1 LFSLNLTTHIM
12 FGILVG
18 ALLFGRP
25 EIALMVGVGS
35 AIPDLDREYGFF
47 SKEAFRLRQ
56 IHRALFHNFLFIG
69 IVYLIN
75 PFIGLGAFL
84 HSFLD
89 SFTTTRDR
97 GVEWLF
103 PFTRM
108 VTKAVYDSDGNKLP
122 VDPQH
127 KHRIYFLSNDLPGLT
142 HRTTKDIKPGEVPV
156 PNRRTYGPA
165 LSGKFLDRC
174 IFFGSIALFLL
185 ISLFSVLGLR
195 QFINFNVNSATF
207 SLTIPFLIGSVG
219 VFLNFLVGELDRK
232 KLVKTKTDRPYK
244 FSFFL
249 SFGIIVFAIIL
260 GGFMNPLALNTT
272 LSALPY
278 VAVGVVVFV
287 LVAVGVLIY
296 STRGFSLDSKK
307 EPLIV

>member
-1 LFSLNLTTHIM
+1 MNLSTHIM
-12 FGILVG
+12 FGILIG
-18 ALLFGRP
+18 ILFFGSP

-35 AIPDLDREYGFF
+35 AINDLDREYGFF
-47 SKEAFRLRQ
+47 NKESFRRLQ

-69 IVYLIN
+69 AVYLVN
-75 PFIGLGAFL
+75 PFFGIGAFL

-103 PFTRM
+103 PFSRI

-122 VDPQH
+122 IDP

-142 HRTTKDIKPGEVPV
+142 RRTTKDIKPGETPV

-174 IFFGSIALFLL
+174 IFFGSIALVLL
-185 ISLFSVLGLR
+185 MVLFSVLGLHH
-195 QFINFNVNSATF
+195 FINFSARNETL
-207 SLTIPFLIGSVG
+207 SVTIPFLIGSAG

-232 KLVKTKTDRPYK
+232 KLVKTKSDRPYK
-244 FSFFL
+244 FSFLL
-249 SFGIIVFAIIL
+249 SVGIMIFAIIL
-260 GGFMNPLALNTT
+260 GGILNPAAVFAT
-272 LSALPY
+272 LSIMPFIA
-278 VAVGVVVFV
+278 AGVVVFV
-287 LVAVGVLIY
+287 FVALGVLFF
-296 STRGFSLDSKK
+296 STRGFSKDSKK

>member
-1 LFSLNLTTHIM
+1 MNLSTHIM

-35 AIPDLDREYGFF
+35 AINDLDREYGFF
-47 SKEAFRLRQ
+47 SKESFRLRQ

-75 PFIGLGAFL
+75 PFFGIGAFL

-97 GVEWLF
+97 GVEWLY
-103 PFTRM
+103 PFSRM
-108 VTKAVYDSDGNKLP
+108 VSKSVYDSGGNKLQL
-122 VDPQH
+122 DPKH
-127 KHRIYFLSNDLPGLT
+127 KIYFLSNDLPGLT
-142 HRTTKDIKPGEVPV
+142 QRTTKDIKPGTVPV

-174 IFFGSIALFLL
+174 IFYGSIALVLL
-185 ISLFSVLGLR
+185 MILFSVLGL
-195 QFINFNVNSATF
+195 QKIIDF
-207 SLTIPFLIGSVG
+207 SVKIPLSLISPLLVGSIG
-219 VFLNFLVGELDRK
+219 IFSNFLVGELDRK
-232 KLVKTKTDRPYK
+232 KLVKTKSDRPYK
-244 FSFFL
+244 FTFIL
-249 SFGIIVFAIIL
+249 SFGIIISGIIL
-260 GGFMNPLALNTT
+260 GGVMNPADVGTT
-272 LSALPY
+272 LSKMPY
-278 VAVGVVVFV
+278 IAAGVIVFV
-287 LVAVGVLIY
+287 LVSWGVLTF
-296 STRGFSLDSKK
+296 STRGFSADSKK

>member
-1 LFSLNLTTHIM
+1 M

-47 SKEAFRLRQ
+47 SKESFRLRQ

-75 PFIGLGAFL
+75 PFFGIGAFL

-103 PFTRM
+103 PFSRI
-108 VTKAVYDSDGNKLP
+108 VTKAVYDSDGSKLSL
-122 VDPQH
+122 DPKH
-127 KHRIYFLSNDLPGLT
+127 KIYFLSNDLPGLMR
-142 HRTTKDIKPGEVPV
+142 RTTKDIKPGEMPV

-174 IFFGSIALFLL
+174 IFFGSIALVLL
-185 ISLFSVLGLR
+185 MLLLSVLGLR
-195 QFINFNVNSATF
+195 QFIDF
-207 SLTIPFLIGSVG
+207 SMQKENLSFAIPFLIGSVG

-232 KLVKTKTDRPYK
+232 KLVKTKSDRPYK
-244 FSFFL
+244 FSFIL
-249 SFGIIVFAIIL
+249 SVGMIIFAIVL
-260 GGFMNPLALNTT
+260 GGIMNPEAVVTT
-272 LSALPY
+272 LSRMPY
-278 VAVGVVVFV
+278 IAAGVVVFV
-287 LVAVGVLIY
+287 LVSLGVLIY
-296 STRGFSLDSKK
+296 STRGFSVDSKK